1 MLTYEPFFVLNP
13 EKGGLILKNA
23 FTVDVEDWY
32 QTSDFNFDLKL
43 WDNFED
49 RVEYGTNI
57 ILDLLSEHHL
67 KATFFVLGCVAAKH
81 PGLVLRIVQA
91 GHELASHGNW
101 HRMVTQQTREEF
113 RQDVRSAKLM
123 LEDISGIEV
132 NLFRAP
138 SWSISADTLWALEVL
153 EEEGYIG
160 DSSVQPFATP
170 LSGIKGAPVVPYH
183 PVIGGKALRLV
194 EFPPTVLEIGNIRV
208 PFSGGFYLRAMPS
221 LFFNLALR
229 RVNQKRAGMV
239 YVHPWELDVKQPRS
253 RVSPLIW
260 LSHYLN
266 IERTEG
272 KLGKLLKRFEFVPLG
287 ELIRDGEYPALPV
300 IKKCIEKKVRVANF

>member
-1 MLTYEPFFVLNP
+1 M
-13 EKGGLILKNA
+13 
-23 FTVDVEDWY
+23 DVEDWY
-32 QTSDFNFDLKL
+32 QTSDFNFDLKS

-49 RVEYGTNI
+49 RVEYSTET
-57 ILDLLSEHHL
+57 ILDLLADHNIR
-67 KATFFVLGCVAAKH
+67 ATFFVLGCVAAKH
-81 PGLVLRIVQA
+81 PGLVHKIVQA
-91 GHELASHGNW
+91 GHELASHGSW

-113 RQDVRSAKLM
+113 RADVRAAKLM
-123 LEDISGIEV
+123 LEDTSGREV

-183 PVIGGKALRLV
+183 PVIGGRQLRLV
-194 EFPPTVLEIGNIRV
+194 EFPPTVLELGRLRV
-208 PFSGGFYLRAMPS
+208 PFSGGFYFRAMPS
-221 LFFNLALR
+221 FLFNLAMR
-229 RVNQKRAGMV
+229 RVNQNQEGMV
-239 YVHPWELDVKQPRS
+239 YIHPWELDIKQPRN

-266 IERTEG
+266 IARTKG
-272 KLGKLLKRFEFVPLG
+272 KIEKLFNRFDFVTLGD
-287 ELIRDGEYPALPV
+287 LIKDGEYPALPV
-300 IKKCIEKKVRVANF
+300 IKRCVEKK